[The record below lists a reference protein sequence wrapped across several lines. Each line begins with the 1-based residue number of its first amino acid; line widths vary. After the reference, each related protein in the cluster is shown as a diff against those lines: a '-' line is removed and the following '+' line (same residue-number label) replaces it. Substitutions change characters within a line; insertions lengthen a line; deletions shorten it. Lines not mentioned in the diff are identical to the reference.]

1 MKVDP
6 RKPKWDWDLARR
18 LAEKHGRSP
27 SSIVDCWRSGRPIGG
42 DKCAT
47 SKRTEE
53 IDIALVVLVMCEDHP
68 MTRVDI
74 ADVCGCSPENIRQL
88 ENRAMIKLRKKANLI
103 TKECKEST

>member
-1 MKVDP
+1 MAD
-6 RKPKWDWDLARR
+6 RYKPKWDWALARQ
-18 LAEKHGRSP
+18 LAEKHGRAP

-47 SKRTEE
+47 NKRTEE
-53 IDIALVVLVMCEDHP
+53 IDLALVVLVMYADHP

-74 ADVCGCSPENIRQL
+74 ADVCGCSPENIRKL

-103 TKECKEST
+103 TKEWKESA

>member
-1 MKVDP
+1 MKVDQ

-53 IDIALVVLVMCEDHP
+53 IDLALEVMVRHVRFP

-74 ADVCGCSPENIRQL
+74 ADVCGCTPENIRRI
-88 ENRAMIKLRKKANLI
+88 ENKALI
-103 TKECKEST
+103 RMREIMNRVTREWR